1 MNNRA
6 RLEAELAQVRSLLAT
21 VPAER
26 FFESMGLESR
36 AVELQEEL
44 TSLDSGPLH
53 KRTKVAI
60 YFGGRP
66 VVGTLGID
74 ARFAAE
80 AIHGYQEVISKVF
93 ATQIFGELGAS
104 GPIPLED
111 QSHLHIT
118 DVPRGSFG
126 FQLEDLGQ
134 EAPLALF
141 PQAPPL
147 TEAVEKANAIIAA
160 ASESDE
166 AFADAMNDVGDR
178 VYSAIK
184 GFFST
189 VANAGATF
197 RLESE
202 KMRLSFDAA
211 QVSAAVTRATAE
223 RTEETDIPIP
233 GTFLGV
239 LAGSGKFEHRTDEG
253 SILAGRVSAN
263 RRPEEFADWFN
274 KNCVAHLR
282 VMTLRKSGR
291 EWKRYTLL
299 RIEATVDL
307 A

>member
-6 RLEAELAQVRSLLAT
+6 RLVAELAQVRSLLEAI
-21 VPAER
+21 PDDR
-26 FFESMGLESR
+26 FFERMGLESR
-36 AVELQEEL
+36 AVELEEEL
-44 TSLDSGPLH
+44 TLFDSGPLH
-53 KRTKVAI
+53 NRTKVAI
-60 YFGGRP
+60 FFGGRP

-80 AIHGYQEVISKVF
+80 ALHGYQEVISKVF

-104 GPIPLED
+104 GPIPFEE

-118 DVPRGSFG
+118 DLPRGSFG

-134 EAPLALF
+134 EASLALF

-147 TEAVEKANAIIAA
+147 TEAVDKANAIIAA

-166 AFADAMNDVGDR
+166 AFADAMNEVGDR

-184 GFFST
+184 GFFVT
-189 VANAGATF
+189 IGNAGATF
-197 RLESE
+197 KLESE
-202 KMRLSFDAA
+202 NMRLSFDAA
-211 QVSAAVTRATAE
+211 RVSAAVARATAE
-223 RTEETDIPIP
+223 RNEEIDTPIP

-239 LAGSGKFEHRTDEG
+239 LAGSGKFEHRSGDG
-253 SILAGRVSAN
+253 SVLSGRVSTH

-274 KNCVAHLR
+274 KRCVAHLR

-299 RIEATVDL
+299 RIEPIGENV
-307 A
+307 

>member
-6 RLEAELAQVRSLLAT
+6 RLEAELAQVRSLLEAI
-21 VPAER
+21 PDDH
-26 FFESMGLESR
+26 FFERIGLESR

-44 TSLDSGPLH
+44 TLFDSGPLH
-53 KRTKVAI
+53 QRTKVAI
-60 YFGGRP
+60 FFGGRP
-66 VVGTLGID
+66 VIGTLGID

-80 AIHGYQEVISKVF
+80 AIQGYQEVISKVF
-93 ATQIFGELGAS
+93 ATQIVGELGAS
-104 GPIPLED
+104 GPIPLEV

-118 DVPRGSFG
+118 DLPRGSFG
-126 FQLEDLGQ
+126 FQLEDLGP
-134 EAPLALF
+134 EAPRALF
-141 PQAPPL
+141 PQASPL

-166 AFADAMNDVGDR
+166 AFADAMDEVGDR

-189 VANAGATF
+189 IDSAGATF

-211 QVSAAVTRATAE
+211 RVSAAVTRATAE
-223 RTEETDIPIP
+223 RTEEIDTPIP

-239 LAGSGKFEHRTDEG
+239 LAGSGKFEHRTEDG
-253 SILAGRVSAN
+253 GVLAGRVSAN

-274 KNCVAHLR
+274 KRCIAHLR

-299 RIEATVDL
+299 RIEPTGGSA
-307 A
+307 

>member
-6 RLEAELAQVRSLLAT
+6 RLEAELAQVRSLLET
-21 VPAER
+21 IPAKR
-26 FFESMGLESR
+26 FFERMGLESR
-36 AVELQEEL
+36 AAELQEEL
-44 TSLDSGPLH
+44 TVFDSGPLH

-60 YFGGRP
+60 FFGGRP

-80 AIHGYQEVISKVF
+80 AIQGYQEVISKVF
-93 ATQIFGELGAS
+93 ATQIVGELGAS

-111 QSHLHIT
+111 LSHLHIT
-118 DVPRGSFG
+118 DLPRGSFG

-147 TEAVEKANAIIAA
+147 TEAVERANTIIAA

-166 AFADAMNDVGDR
+166 AFADAMDEVGDR

-184 GFFST
+184 GFFVTIAS
-189 VANAGATF
+189 AEATF

-202 KMRLSFDAA
+202 KMHLSFDAA
-211 QVSAAVTRATAE
+211 RVSAAVARATAE
-223 RTEETDIPIP
+223 RTEEIDIPMP

-239 LAGSGKFEHRTDEG
+239 LAGSGKFEHRSESG
-253 SILAGRVSAN
+253 SVLAGRISTN

-274 KNCVAHLR
+274 KRCVAHLR

-291 EWKRYTLL
+291 EWKRYSLL
-299 RIEATVDL
+299 RIESSAS